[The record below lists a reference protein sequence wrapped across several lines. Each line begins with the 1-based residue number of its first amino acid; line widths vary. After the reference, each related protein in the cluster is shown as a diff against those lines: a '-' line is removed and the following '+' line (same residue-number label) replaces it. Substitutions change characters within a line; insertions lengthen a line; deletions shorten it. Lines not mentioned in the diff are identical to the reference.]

1 MPGQWHN
8 DMEKLFPKNMQ
19 EIKFFC
25 SSSENN
31 TCRRADIL
39 LNNKR
44 TLEIQHSRI
53 NENEIIKRFNDWNK
67 FGKEIIWLVDGNTND
82 VDCEKLTNNDYLIQ
96 FNKSWK
102 YKSFIKTYDNILL
115 EIDGNIFNI
124 ELKKI
129 KCKMISL
136 SETKPVKDVIEI
148 LKNNPENIWK
158 IWDNTNFIK
167 PILKI
172 YQQGAGNGKT
182 YGIWKNICENEDKDT
197 YIIVTKQ
204 HSAKNVIY
212 EELLDQTNRKEYH
225 IENLTNK
232 EEFNTHK
239 HYAIKYTHK
248 KSKRECKV
256 LIGTIDSYC
265 YNLSGTYEKS
275 QNFFEGI
282 LNNINKNGLT
292 KVSQYGW
299 MNFAG
304 QGIFIN
310 RKSEI
315 WIDEVQDLPISYLYA
330 FTRLMLET
338 CCNVNI
344 VGDKLQTLEYNQ
356 NFLTEI
362 VNEKLP
368 NINVVVE
375 PEKNDNRR
383 IKVKGM
389 HDKINELVEF
399 KKYKLKEIS
408 CDESSE
414 LKEISCDE
422 SSESKEEPVEIID
435 SPIIYANDKDENKI
449 SDFVA
454 LLIKKLD
461 FQVNVN
467 NYTPEDFMFIFPIM
481 KSNILAIELQT
492 NLQKYWLKKFND
504 KNYMANI
511 KNKHWGNHN
520 HNKYAQYVHLHK
532 HTEGQVI
539 NTRDSINAT
548 RIMSIRTSKGDGR
561 PVVFI
566 LGTTERSLKLVSN
579 NEFGLVYE
587 SHLHVA
593 LTRAKN
599 KIYFG
604 LIKNND
610 NIHSRFSTIG
620 EVEYLPLIK
629 KKIQINKLIETS
641 LNKDKIQNILLENN
655 ISFNYYFPDNSKNN
669 MNIKEQVDWGYH
681 CIKYAV
687 YVSKIIFNIIE
698 RHNVSKEYYNSH
710 LYITIQKISKLKIT
724 RKSTT
729 DYWKYLKDKQY
740 KRGNKKMKEMPI
752 CVLNKQHNWIEYIKI
767 IENTMKTIQKKIN
780 GEEITNMD
788 VYESI
793 VFVYMIDIYNNQSY
807 SETITP
813 MDLYNITH
821 FFHGDKNTKEKDLL
835 NQLDSINDMVE
846 SALNNNE
853 QNMKWNL
860 FKHIKLDSNDDI
872 EVKKL
877 QFPIIGYGSKISH
890 IMLKSSISELNFWDI
905 MIECLM
911 ERFLI
916 YNPDSEKDKEKYK
929 DKEIETLIFILD
941 EEKWIKINW
950 NRDKNLY
957 NDILEE
963 LKLSIEKY
971 YGDYH
976 KDIYKYLNQIKL
988 TDNNGKYW
996 GKGTNFDTPFS
1007 YISAKIKKKDLPS
1020 YIYNLFEEFH
1030 EKWSSNKKW
1039 VKEQYDTYDNFND
1052 ILNIK
1057 LKELLKQ
1064 NFKKIVT
1071 EVIDDEF

>member
-8 DMEKLFPKNMQ
+8 DMEKLFPKKMQ

-53 NENEIIKRFNDWNK
+53 NENEIIKRFNDWNI

-82 VDCEKLTNNDYLIQ
+82 VNCEKLTNGNYLIQ

-102 YKSFIKTYDNILL
+102 YKSFIETYDNILL
-115 EIDGNIFNI
+115 DINDKIFKI

-129 KCKMISL
+129 KCKMILL
-136 SETKPVKDVIEI
+136 SNPKPLKNVIDI
-148 LKNNPENIWK
+148 LKNNPEKIWK
-158 IWDNTNFIK
+158 IWDNSNFIK
-167 PILKI
+167 PTLKI

-182 YGIWKNICENEDKDT
+182 YGIWKSICENEDKDT
-197 YIIVTKQ
+197 YVIVTKQ

-212 EELLDQTNRKEYH
+212 EELMDQTNRKEYH
-225 IENLTNK
+225 VENLTNK

-248 KSKRECKV
+248 KSNRECKV

-265 YNLSGTYEKS
+265 YNLSGTLEKS

-282 LNNINKNGLT
+282 LKNISVNGLT
-292 KVSQYGW
+292 KVTQYGF

-304 QGIFIN
+304 QQFCIN

-330 FTRLMLET
+330 FTRLILET
-338 CCNVNI
+338 CCDVNI
-344 VGDKLQTLEYNQ
+344 VGDKLQTLEYNK

-368 NINVVVE
+368 NIDIVVE

-389 HDKINELVEF
+389 HIKINELIEF
-399 KKYKLKEIS
+399 EKYKLEEIN
-408 CDESSE
+408 CDKSN
-414 LKEISCDE
+414 L
-422 SSESKEEPVEIID
+422 SESKDPLELID

-449 SDFVA
+449 SDFVS

-461 FQVNVN
+461 FQVNLN
-467 NYTPEDFMFIFPIM
+467 NYIPEDFMFIFPIM

-492 NLQKYWLKKFND
+492 NLQKYWLEKFND
-504 KNYMANI
+504 KNYIENI
-511 KNKHWGNHN
+511 KNKYWEKYNHTN
-520 HNKYAQYVHLHK
+520 YTQYVHLHK

-539 NTRDSINAT
+539 NTRDSIHST

-566 LGTTERSLKLVSN
+566 LGTTEKSLKLVSSN
-579 NEFGLVYE
+579 VIGLVYE
-587 SHLHVA
+587 SYLHVA

-610 NIHSRFSTIG
+610 NIHSRFKDID
-620 EVEYLPLIK
+620 EVEYLPSIK
-629 KKIQINKLIETS
+629 RKIPINKLIEQT
-641 LNKDKIQNILLENN
+641 LDKDKIQNILLENN
-655 ISFNYYFPDNSKNN
+655 VSLEDYFPDNSKNN

-698 RHNVSKEYYNSH
+698 RHSESQEYYKSH
-710 LYITIQKISKLKIT
+710 LYITIQKISDLKIT

-767 IENTMKTIQKKIN
+767 IENTMKTIQKKIKDN
-780 GEEITNMD
+780 EITKMN

-807 SETITP
+807 SKTITP

-821 FFHGDKNTKEKDLL
+821 FFHEDKNTKEKALL
-835 NQLDSINDMVE
+835 NQLDSINEIVE

-853 QNMKWNL
+853 KNMKWNL

-872 EVKKL
+872 QVKKL

-890 IMLKSSISELNFWDI
+890 IMLKSSISNLNFWDI

-929 DKEIETLIFILD
+929 DKEIETMIFILD
-941 EEKWIKINW
+941 EEKCIKINW
-950 NRDKNLY
+950 NWDKNLY

-976 KDIYKYLNQIKL
+976 IDIYKYLNQIKL
-988 TDNNGKYW
+988 KDNNGKYW
-996 GKGTNFDTPFS
+996 GKGTKYDTPFS
-1007 YISAKIKKKDLPS
+1007 YISEKIKVYPS
-1020 YIYNLFEEFH
+1020 YIYNLIEEFH
-1030 EKWSSNKKW
+1030 EKWSSNKEW
-1039 VKEQYDTYDNFND
+1039 VKEQYVTYDSFND

-1057 LKELLKQ
+1057 LKELLNK
-1064 NFKKIVT
+1064 NFKKVVT

>member
-44 TLEIQHSRI
+44 TLEIQHSHI

-82 VDCEKLTNNDYLIQ
+82 VDCEKLTNNNYIIQ

-102 YKSFIKTYDNILL
+102 YKSFIKTYNNILI

-129 KCKMISL
+129 KCKMILL
-136 SETKPVKDVIEI
+136 SEPKPLKDVIEI
-148 LKNNPENIWK
+148 LKNNPEKIWN
-158 IWDNTNFIK
+158 IWDNSNVIK

-197 YIIVTKQ
+197 YVIVTKQ

-212 EELLDQTNRKEYH
+212 EELIDQTNREEYH
-225 IENLTNK
+225 IENLTKK
-232 EEFNTHK
+232 EEINTHK

-248 KSKRECKV
+248 KSNRECKV

-265 YNLSGTYEKS
+265 YNLSGTDEKS

-282 LNNINKNGLT
+282 LNNIDKNGLT
-292 KVSQYGW
+292 KVTPYGF

-338 CCNVNI
+338 CCDVNI
-344 VGDKLQTLEYNQ
+344 VGDKLQTLEYNK

-368 NINVVVE
+368 NINIVIE
-375 PEKNDNRR
+375 TEKNDNRR
-383 IKVKGM
+383 IKVKRM
-389 HDKINELVEF
+389 YNKINEFIEF

-408 CDESSE
+408 CNESI
-414 LKEISCDE
+414 L
-422 SSESKEEPVEIID
+422 SESKEEPFEIID
-435 SPIIYANDKDENKI
+435 SPVIYANDKDENKI
-449 SDFVA
+449 SDFVSS
-454 LLIKKLD
+454 LIKKLD
-461 FQVNVN
+461 SQVNFN

-492 NLQKYWLKKFND
+492 NLQNYWLKKFND
-504 KNYMANI
+504 KNYIANI
-511 KNKHWGNHN
+511 KNKHWEKYNHIN
-520 HNKYAQYVHLHK
+520 YTQYVHLHK
-532 HTEGQVI
+532 HTKGQVI
-539 NTRDSINAT
+539 NTRDSIHAT

-579 NEFGLVYE
+579 NENGLVYE

-610 NIHSRFSTIG
+610 NIHSRFKNID
-620 EVEYLPLIK
+620 EVEYLPIIK
-629 KKIQINKLIETS
+629 RKIQINKLIEQT
-641 LNKDKIQNILLENN
+641 LDKDKIQNILLENN
-655 ISFNYYFPDNSKNN
+655 VSLEDYFPDNSKNN

-698 RHNVSKEYYNSH
+698 THSDSTEYYNSH
-710 LYITIQKISKLKIT
+710 LYITIQKISELKIT

-740 KRGNKKMKEMPI
+740 KYGYKQMKEMPI

-767 IENTMKTIQKKIN
+767 IENTMKAIQKKIISN
-780 GEEITNMD
+780 EITNMD
-788 VYESI
+788 VFESI
-793 VFVYMIDIYNNQSY
+793 VFVYMMDIYINQCY

-821 FFHGDKNTKEKDLL
+821 FFHGNKNTKEKDLL

-853 QNMKWNL
+853 KNMKWNL
-860 FKHIKLDSNDDI
+860 YKHIKLDSNDEI

-877 QFPIIGYGSKISH
+877 QFPIIGYGNKISH

-911 ERFLI
+911 DRFLI

-929 DKEIETLIFILD
+929 DKEIETFIFILD
-941 EEKWIKINW
+941 EGKCIKINW
-950 NRDKNLY
+950 DWDKNLY

-976 KDIYKYLNQIKL
+976 MDIYKYLIQIKSP
-988 TDNNGKYW
+988 DNNGKYW
-996 GKGTNFDTPFS
+996 GKKTKFKNPFS
-1007 YISAKIKKKDLPS
+1007 YISNKIRDIKYNDIPIYPS
-1020 YIYNLFEEFH
+1020 YIYNLFEEFDN
-1030 EKWSSNKKW
+1030 KWLQNKKDF
-1039 VKEQYDTYDNFND
+1039 VKKSYETYDSFNN

-1057 LKELLKQ
+1057 LKELLNK
-1064 NFKKIVT
+1064 NFKNIVT
-1071 EVIDDEF
+1071 EEIDDDF

>member
-1 MPGQWHN
+1 MPGNWHN
-8 DMEKLFPKNMQ
+8 SMEELFPEDMQ
-19 EIKFFC
+19 EVKFFC
-25 SSSENN
+25 SSSKNN
-31 TCRRADIL
+31 ICRRVDIL
-39 LNNKR
+39 LNNNR
-44 TLEIQHSRI
+44 TLEIQHSYI
-53 NENEIIKRFNDWNK
+53 CGDEITKRFNDWNK
-67 FGKEIIWLVDGNTND
+67 FGKKIIWFVDGNTND
-82 VDCEKLTNNDYLIQ
+82 VYSEKLSTNNYLIQ

-102 YKSFIKTYDNILL
+102 YKSFINSYDYILL
-115 EIDGNIFNI
+115 EINKNVFKID
-124 ELKKI
+124 LKKI
-129 KCKMISL
+129 KCKMILL
-136 SETKPVKDVIEI
+136 SKPLPILDVINI
-148 LKNNPENIWK
+148 LKNNPENIWNM
-158 IWDNTNFIK
+158 WDDTNVIK
-167 PILKI
+167 PTLKI

-182 YGIWKNICENEDKDT
+182 YGIWKNICENIDKEI

-212 EELLDQTNRKEYH
+212 EELIDQTNRKEFH

-248 KSKRECKV
+248 KSNRECKV

-265 YNLSGTYEKS
+265 YNLSGTLKKS

-282 LNNINKNGLT
+282 LKNISNNGLT
-292 KVSQYGW
+292 KVTQYGF

-304 QGIFIN
+304 QSFFIN

-338 CCNVNI
+338 SCDVNI
-344 VGDKLQTLEYNQ
+344 VGDKLQTFEYNK
-356 NFLTEI
+356 NFITEI
-362 VNEKLP
+362 INEKLP
-368 NINVVVE
+368 NINICIE
-375 PEKNDNRR
+375 TEKNDNRR
-383 IKVKGM
+383 IKVNGI
-389 HDKINELVEF
+389 HNNINELIDF

-408 CDESSE
+408 CDKSKLSE
-414 LKEISCDE
+414 PKENPI
-422 SSESKEEPVEIID
+422 EIIE
-435 SPIIYANDKDENKI
+435 SPIIYAKDKDENKI
-449 SDFVA
+449 SDFVS

-461 FQVNVN
+461 YQVKFN

-481 KSNILAIELQT
+481 KSNILAIELET
-492 NLQKYWLKKFND
+492 NIQNYWLEKFND
-504 KNYMANI
+504 KNYTENI
-511 KNKHWGNHN
+511 KNKYWKNYNHTN
-520 HNKYAQYVHLHK
+520 YTQYVYLHK

-539 NTRDSINAT
+539 NTRDSIHAT

-579 NEFGLVYE
+579 NDIGLVYIQ
-587 SHLHVA
+587 HLHVA

-610 NIHSRFSTIG
+610 NIHSRFKNIN

-629 KKIQINKLIETS
+629 KNIQINKLIETS

-655 ISFNYYFPDNSKNN
+655 VSFNYYFPDNSKNN
-669 MNIKEQVDWGYH
+669 INIKEQVDWGYH

-698 RHNVSKEYYNSH
+698 RHSESKEYYKSH
-710 LYITIQKISKLKIT
+710 LYIIIQKISDLKIT

-729 DYWKYLKDKQY
+729 SYWKYLKDKQY
-740 KRGNKKMKEMPI
+740 KRGEKQMKEMPI
-752 CVLNKQHNWIEYIKI
+752 CVLNKQHNWVEYIKI
-767 IENTMKTIQKKIN
+767 IETTMKNIQKKIN
-780 GEEITNMD
+780 SNEITKMS

-793 VFVYMIDIYNNQSY
+793 VLIYMIDVYKNQQYADIIS
-807 SETITP
+807 P

-821 FFHGDKNTKEKDLL
+821 FFHGDNKNTKEKDLL
-835 NQLDSINDMVE
+835 DQLNSINNMVE
-846 SALNNNE
+846 TEFKNNE
-853 QNMKWNL
+853 KHMKWNL

-877 QFPIIGYGSKISH
+877 QFPIIGYGSSISH
-890 IMLKSSISELNFWDI
+890 IMLKSSINSLNFWDI

-916 YNPDSEKDKEKYK
+916 YNPCSENDKEKYK
-929 DKEIETLIFILD
+929 DKDIETLIFVLD
-941 EEKWIKINW
+941 ERKCIKINW
-950 NRDKNLY
+950 DWDKNLY

-976 KDIYKYLNQIKL
+976 IDIYKYLIQIKSQK
-988 TDNNGKYW
+988 NKGKYW
-996 GKGTNFDTPFS
+996 GKGTKYQTPFS
-1007 YISAKIKKKDLPS
+1007 FISNKIKDIKFNNDRIYPS
-1020 YIYNLFEEFH
+1020 YIYNLFEEFN
-1030 EKWSSNKKW
+1030 EKWSFNKKW
-1039 VKEQYDTYDNFND
+1039 VKKQYDTYDSFNRYGTYKTKR
-1052 ILNIK
+1052 IVKTK
-1057 LKELLKQ
+1057 L
-1064 NFKKIVT
+1064 
-1071 EVIDDEF
+1071 

>member
-1 MPGQWHN
+1 MPGKWHN
-8 DMEKLFPKNMQ
+8 VMEKKFPTNMR
-19 EIKFFC
+19 EVKFFC
-25 SSSENN
+25 SSIENN

-44 TLEIQHSRI
+44 TLEIQHSPI
-53 NENEIIKRFNDWNK
+53 NEAEIVNRFNDWNK
-67 FGKEIIWLVDGNTND
+67 FGKDIIWLVDGNTSD
-82 VDCEKLTNNDYLIQ
+82 IVCEKLKTGFYLIS
-96 FNKSWK
+96 FEKSWK

-115 EIDGNIFNI
+115 EIGGNIFKI

-129 KCKMISL
+129 KCKMIL
-136 SETKPVKDVIEI
+136 LFKPKPVQDVIET

-158 IWDNTNFIK
+158 LWDNTNIIK
-167 PILKI
+167 AILKI

-212 EELLDQTNRKEYH
+212 EELIDQTNREEYH
-225 IENLTNK
+225 IENLTKK

-265 YNLSGTYEKS
+265 YNLSETDEKS

-282 LNNINKNGLT
+282 LNNIDKNGLT
-292 KVSQYGW
+292 KVTPYGF

-304 QGIFIN
+304 QAIFIN

-338 CCNVNI
+338 QCDVNI
-344 VGDKLQTLEYNQ
+344 VGDKLQTLEYEK

-368 NINVVVE
+368 NINIVIE

-383 IKVKGM
+383 IKIKGM
-389 HDKINELVEF
+389 YNKINELINFE
-399 KKYKLKEIS
+399 KYKLNEIS
-408 CDESSE
+408 CNESTFT
-414 LKEISCDE
+414 
-422 SSESKEEPVEIID
+422 ESKEEPFEIID
-435 SPIIYANDKDENKI
+435 SPTIYANEKEENKI
-449 SDFVA
+449 SIFVST
-454 LLIKKLD
+454 LIKKLD
-461 FQVNVN
+461 YQVNFN

-492 NLQKYWLKKFND
+492 NLQKYWLNKFND
-504 KNYMANI
+504 ENYIANI
-511 KNKHWGNHN
+511 KNKHWEKYNHSN
-520 HNKYAQYVHLHK
+520 YTQYVHLHK

-539 NTRDSINAT
+539 NTRDSIHAT

-566 LGTTERSLKLVSN
+566 LGTTEKSLKLVSC
-579 NEFGLVYE
+579 NEIGLVYE

-610 NIHSRFSTIG
+610 NIHSRFSKIVQ
-620 EVEYLPLIK
+620 VEYLPLIK
-629 KKIQINKLIETS
+629 RKIPINKLIEKT
-641 LNKDKIQNILLENN
+641 LDKNKIKNILIENN
-655 ISFNYYFPDNSKNN
+655 VNLEYHLQDDSKSNIS
-669 MNIKEQVDWGYH
+669 IKEQVDWGYH
-681 CIKYAV
+681 CIKYTV
-687 YVSKIIFNIIE
+687 YVSKVIFNIIE
-698 RHNVSKEYYNSH
+698 KHSESKEYYKSH
-710 LYITIQKISKLKIT
+710 LFITIQKISKLKIT

-729 DYWKYLKDKQY
+729 EYWKYLKDKQY
-740 KRGNKKMKEMPI
+740 KFGEKQMKEMPI
-752 CVLNKQHNWIEYIKI
+752 CVLNKQHNWIEYINI
-767 IENTMKTIQKKIN
+767 IENTMKAIQKKIN
-780 GEEITNMD
+780 GNEITKMN

-793 VFVYMIDIYNNQSY
+793 VFVYMIDIYNNQLY

-821 FFHGDKNTKEKDLL
+821 FFRGDKNTKEKDLL
-835 NQLDSINDMVE
+835 NQLNNINKMIE
-846 SALNNNE
+846 SVLNHSE
-853 QNMKWNL
+853 QSMKWNL

-872 EVKKL
+872 EVEKS
-877 QFPIIGYGSKISH
+877 QFTIIGYGSKISH
-890 IMLKSSISELNFWDI
+890 IMLKSSINELNFWDI

-916 YNPDSEKDKEKYK
+916 YNPYSEKDKEKYK

-941 EEKWIKINW
+941 EGKCIKINW
-950 NRDKNLY
+950 NWDKNLY
-957 NDILEE
+957 NYILEE
-963 LKLSIEKY
+963 SKLSIEKY
-971 YGDYH
+971 YGEYH
-976 KDIYKYLNQIKL
+976 EDIYKYLDQIKL
-988 TDNNGKYW
+988 KKNNGKHW
-996 GKGTNFDTPFS
+996 GKGTSFDTPFS
-1007 YISAKIKKKDLPS
+1007 YISAKLKEKKCKKNIPIYPS

-1030 EKWSSNKKW
+1030 EKWSSNDNW
-1039 VKEQYDTYDNFND
+1039 VREQYETYDSFND

-1057 LKELLKQ
+1057 LKELLNK

-1071 EVIDDEF
+1071 EEIDDEF

>member
-8 DMEKLFPKNMQ
+8 DMEKLFPKKMQ

-53 NENEIIKRFNDWNK
+53 NENEIIKRFNDWNI

-82 VDCEKLTNNDYLIQ
+82 VNCEKLTKGNYLIQ

-102 YKSFIKTYDNILL
+102 YKSFIETYDNILL
-115 EIDGNIFNI
+115 DINDKIFKI

-129 KCKMISL
+129 KCKMILL
-136 SETKPVKDVIEI
+136 SNPKPLKNVIDI
-148 LKNNPENIWK
+148 LKNNPEKIWK
-158 IWDNTNFIK
+158 IWDNSNFIK
-167 PILKI
+167 PTLKI

-182 YGIWKNICENEDKDT
+182 YGIWKSICENEDKDT
-197 YIIVTKQ
+197 YVIVTKQ

-212 EELLDQTNRKEYH
+212 EELMDQTNRKEYH
-225 IENLTNK
+225 VENLTNK

-248 KSKRECKV
+248 KSNRECKV

-265 YNLSGTYEKS
+265 YNLSGTLEKS

-282 LNNINKNGLT
+282 LKNISVNGLT
-292 KVSQYGW
+292 KVTQYGF

-304 QGIFIN
+304 QQFFIN

-330 FTRLMLET
+330 FTRLILET
-338 CCNVNI
+338 CCDVNI
-344 VGDKLQTLEYNQ
+344 VGDKLQTLEYNK

-368 NINVVVE
+368 NIDIVVE

-389 HDKINELVEF
+389 HIKINELIEF
-399 KKYKLKEIS
+399 EKYKLEEIN
-408 CDESSE
+408 CDKSN
-414 LKEISCDE
+414 L
-422 SSESKEEPVEIID
+422 SESKDPLELID

-449 SDFVA
+449 SDFVS

-461 FQVNVN
+461 FQVNLN
-467 NYTPEDFMFIFPIM
+467 NYIPEDFMFIFPIM

-492 NLQKYWLKKFND
+492 NLQKYWLEKFND
-504 KNYMANI
+504 KNYIENI
-511 KNKHWGNHN
+511 KNKYWEKYNHTN
-520 HNKYAQYVHLHK
+520 YTQYVHLHK

-539 NTRDSINAT
+539 NTRDSIHAT

-566 LGTTERSLKLVSN
+566 LGTTEKSLKLVSSN
-579 NEFGLVYE
+579 VIGLVYE

-610 NIHSRFSTIG
+610 NIHSRFKDID
-620 EVEYLPLIK
+620 EVEYLPSIK
-629 KKIQINKLIETS
+629 RKIQINKLIEQT
-641 LNKDKIQNILLENN
+641 LDKDKIQNILLENN
-655 ISFNYYFPDNSKNN
+655 VSLEDYFLDNSKNN

-698 RHNVSKEYYNSH
+698 RHSESQEYYKSH
-710 LYITIQKISKLKIT
+710 LYITIQKISDLKIT

-780 GEEITNMD
+780 DNEITKMN

-807 SETITP
+807 SKTITP

-821 FFHGDKNTKEKDLL
+821 FFHEDKNTKEKALL
-835 NQLDSINDMVE
+835 NQLDSINEIVE

-853 QNMKWNL
+853 KNMKWNL

-872 EVKKL
+872 QVKKL

-890 IMLKSSISELNFWDI
+890 IMLKSSISKLNFWDI

-929 DKEIETLIFILD
+929 DKEIETMIFILD
-941 EEKWIKINW
+941 EEKCIKINW
-950 NRDKNLY
+950 NWDKNLY

-976 KDIYKYLNQIKL
+976 IDIYKYLNQIKL
-988 TDNNGKYW
+988 KDNNGKYW
-996 GKGTNFDTPFS
+996 GKGTKYDTPFS
-1007 YISAKIKKKDLPS
+1007 YISEKIKVYPS
-1020 YIYNLFEEFH
+1020 YIYNLIEEFH
-1030 EKWSSNKKW
+1030 EKWSSNKEW
-1039 VKEQYDTYDNFND
+1039 VKEQYVTYDSFNG

-1057 LKELLKQ
+1057 LKELLNK
-1064 NFKKIVT
+1064 NFKKVVT